1 MKLSSKTHT
10 GIVRKNNEDSLLVIA
25 PWSSL
30 ALEKKACLFIV
41 ADGMG
46 GQNAGEVAS
55 GMAASTAKDWFK
67 NSDFDSLTSKHMEDL
82 ITLVNEKV
90 WNYSMEHPETK
101 GMGTTFSAI
110 LFKDDKAIIGH
121 IGDSRIYRLRNNE
134 LLQLTSDHSIVG
146 EQVRLGKLTPE
157 QARVSP
163 VRNILSKVLGARQ
176 FIQPD
181 IFETS
186 IEINDEFVLCSD
198 GVYTM
203 IECEEME
210 HIIKTT
216 PTEKLAKTLISNANA
231 GGGKDNS
238 TVIALKITDFPLKI
252 PSPYSPRRIFKLL
265 FNNCDNI

>member
-1 MKLSSKTHT
+1 MKLSSKTDT
-10 GIVRKNNEDSLLVIA
+10 GVVRKNNEDSLLVIA
-25 PWSSL
+25 PWSGL
-30 ALEKKACLFIV
+30 AIEKKACLFVV

-55 GMAASTAKDWFK
+55 GIAVTTAREWFK
-67 NSDFDSLTSKHMEDL
+67 NNSFEDLNTKHMEDL
-82 ITLVNEKV
+82 ITVVNEKV
-90 WNYSMEHPETK
+90 WTYSQSHPETK

-110 LFKDDKAIIGH
+110 LFKGEKAIIGH
-121 IGDSRIYRLRNNE
+121 IGDSRIYRSRKGE
-134 LLQLTSDHSIVG
+134 LSQLTNDHSIVG
-146 EQVRLGKLTPE
+146 EQVKLGKLTPE

-186 IEINDEFVLCSD
+186 IEIDDQFVLCSD
-198 GVYTM
+198 GIYTM

-210 HIIKTT
+210 RIINNT
-216 PTEKLAKTLISNANA
+216 PAEKLSRVLIDRANA

-238 TVIALKITDFPLKI
+238 TAIAFKVTEFPIKI
-252 PSPYSPRRIFKLL
+252 PSPYSPQRLFRLIFN
-265 FNNCDNI
+265 FCDNI

>member
-1 MKLSSKTHT
+1 MKLSSKTNT

-30 ALEKKACLFIV
+30 ALEKKACLFVV

-55 GMAASTAKDWFK
+55 GMAVNTAKEWFK
-67 NSDFDSLTSKHMEDL
+67 SSDFKDLTPKHMEDL
-82 ITLVNEKV
+82 ITIVNEKV
-90 WNYSMEHPETK
+90 WKYSMEHPETK

-110 LFKDDKAIIGH
+110 LLKNDKAVVGH

-186 IEINDEFVLCSD
+186 IEIDDKFVLCSD

-203 IECEEME
+203 IECDEME
-210 HIIKTT
+210 RIIKTT
-216 PTEKLAKTLISNANA
+216 PTEKLARTLISNANA

-238 TVIALKITDFPLKI
+238 TVIALSITDFPLKI